1 MLTTEQLQGGFT
13 LGDWEV
19 LPQRGVLCRADEEVH
34 PEPKVLAV
42 LLALARRDGDLVS
55 QNELIDEVWDGRAF
69 GNEPIQRCIALLRR
83 HFGDTRP
90 YEYIETLQRRG
101 YRLIKPVELHVQP
114 VGVNTEAREDN
125 DRDVRRWKVVAAV
138 VAAGFFAVAIYSW
151 LPSRE
156 PVYQSIAILPMDNL
170 SGDPGNQYIV
180 EGMQNSLAYRLSE
193 LQDFTIK
200 NVRSLQADT
209 DPTDLDVESF
219 LVGALQMEG
228 ERLKATWHIVNA
240 EDNVTVGSGEVTGKL
255 GRVFLLQEQLAQ
267 AVRAELAG
275 SATPQLLTRPEPK
288 SAAYNSFMRGMYLL
302 ERRFEAGNLEA
313 AMVLFQESIFL
324 DENFAPAYL
333 ALAQAYVLLPP
344 YRSLPLPEMHR
355 LAIKTVE
362 KGIGVDR
369 SIEDSAA
376 SVYGFVY
383 QQQKRWQESEKA
395 HLQAMNAPI
404 VDVNSIIWY
413 SRMLSSVGRR
423 EDSVNWALVAEDI
436 DPDNPIVNNRIALT
450 YLWLGNTQMAE
461 KYFQRAGALGSGGR
475 NQELGY
481 ALLLLRLGRVD
492 QAEDLAIALL
502 QAEGVPTGWVVPI
515 FAAFADPTLRN
526 GALEVLGQYW
536 AKRSVAPE
544 IVLVA
549 RTMMGDVDG
558 AMEIAKLLEL
568 PGEIFEM
575 DLLFIDELEPL
586 RLHPEF
592 IPLME
597 KLGVVD
603 YWETVG
609 CVWEGSQVNC
619 VAG

>member
-19 LPQRGVLCRADEEVH
+19 LPQKGVLCRGDEEVH

-55 QNELIDEVWDGRAF
+55 QNELIDDVWEGRAF

-90 YEYIETLQRRG
+90 YQYIETLQRRG

-114 VGVNTEAREDN
+114 AGADAEDSEDN
-125 DRDVRRWKVVAAV
+125 VGDVRRWKVVAAV
-138 VAAGFFAVAIYSW
+138 IAVGFLAVAIYSL
-151 LPSRE
+151 LPLRE

-193 LQDFTIK
+193 LQDFTIM
-200 NVRSLQADT
+200 NVRSIQTDT
-209 DPTDLDVESF
+209 DPSDLNVESV
-219 LVGALQMEG
+219 LIGSLQMEG
-228 ERLKATWHIVNA
+228 EMLKATWHIVNA

-275 SATPQLLTRPEPK
+275 SATPQLVTRPEPK

-344 YRSLPLPEMHR
+344 YRSLPLPEMHQ
-355 LAIKTVE
+355 LAIETVE

-369 SIEDSAA
+369 GIEDSAA
-376 SVYGFVY
+376 SIYGFVY

-423 EDSVNWALVAEDI
+423 EDSVNWALVAEGI

-492 QAEDLAIALL
+492 QAQDLAIALL
-502 QAEGVPTGWVVPI
+502 QAEGVPAGWVVPI
-515 FAAFADPTLRN
+515 FAAFADSTLRDR
-526 GALEVLGQYW
+526 ALEVLGQYW
-536 AKRSVAPE
+536 AERSVAPE

-592 IPLME
+592 IPVME
-597 KLGVVD
+597 RLGVVD